1 MAFVL
6 QTQQSITSHRNDVL
20 KESGGEKKKR
30 RDLESHK
37 TNVIRHDSPQR
48 NDRISTTVI
57 VWVSYKHWRLEIQ
70 EKRLKENPRQ
80 TWEEGT
86 RKIFKGRKSYGSR

>member
-70 EKRLKENPRQ
+70 EKRLFFLREVKLH
-80 TWEEGT
+80 GA
-86 RKIFKGRKSYGSR
+86 